1 MVDRKDLERVSREL
15 AAKGLLLEAGWVA
28 LGLRHPSEVQLSRMR
43 LVFFAGASH
52 LLDVLMAPDSESS
65 IDTSERLR
73 LIGEEFRR
81 LFDELTPNSLRIE
94 LLRYRI
100 AQQRMRCAEGAGASI
115 RARRRHTTNCSTKL
129 PHHKKA

>member
-1 MVDRKDLERVSREL
+1 MVDRKNLERVSREL

-28 LGLRHPSEVQLSRMR
+28 LGLRHASEVQLSRMR

-52 LLDVLMAPDSESS
+52 LLDVLKTPDSEPS

-81 LFDELTPNSLRIE
+81 FFDELTPNSLRIE

-100 AQQRMRCAEGAGASI
+100 AQHRMRCAEHAGAGI
-115 RARRRHTTNCSTKL
+115 RPRRRRATNCLAKVAQQ
-129 PHHKKA
+129 KKA